1 MKLKAYIYYSLFLFA
16 LFAQVACEN
25 DLRDVEEISS
35 KKTPVPVD
43 KSIGV
48 EIIYSDSTKVKAK
61 LIAPE
66 LLHFKTQNPYYEMK
80 KGVTIIFYNA
90 DLKESSRVVADYAL
104 RRENEKQVEL
114 RRNVVATNERAE
126 TFKSDELIWDENKKR
141 FTSSKMVSITSSGNT
156 IYGTSFWAN
165 EDFSY
170 YEISQSTGDL
180 SLTEKQGF

>member
-1 MKLKAYIYYSLFLFA
+1 MKLRAYTYYSLFILCFPA
-16 LFAQVACEN
+16 LVACEN

-35 KKTPVPVD
+35 KKTSIPVD
-43 KSIGV
+43 KSTGV

-61 LIAPE
+61 LITPE
-66 LLHFKTQNPYYEMK
+66 LLHFKVKSPFYEMK

-90 DLKESSRVVADYAL
+90 ALKENSRVVSDYAL

-114 RRNVVATNERAE
+114 RRNVVATNEKGE

-141 FTSSKMVSITSSGNT
+141 FTSSKMVSITSQGNT

-165 EDFSY
+165 ENFTY
-170 YEISQSTGDL
+170 YEINQSTGDITL
-180 SLTEKQGF
+180 PEDQGL